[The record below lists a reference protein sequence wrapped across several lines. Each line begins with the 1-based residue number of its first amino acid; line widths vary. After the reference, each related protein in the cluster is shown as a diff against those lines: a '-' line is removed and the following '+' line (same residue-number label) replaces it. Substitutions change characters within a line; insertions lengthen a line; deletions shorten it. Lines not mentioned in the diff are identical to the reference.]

1 VSATAD
7 VREQLLRAALQVYA
21 RAGTRGA
28 TTRRIAEEAG
38 VNEVTLF
45 RHFGSKDALIAEAL
59 TWGATQG
66 LWKSLPDDPADP
78 ARELLEF
85 SRLHHQGLTEARALI
100 RTCMSEFAEQPAATH
115 VACDGPARIAADLE
129 RYLER
134 LRATGLATGTWD
146 PRSAAAMLMGTLF
159 ADAMGREFMPEHYT
173 QSEADAIQQYVSLF
187 VRAIGCPTD
196 AAASADV
203 A

>member
-1 VSATAD
+1 
-7 VREQLLRAALQVYA
+7 
-21 RAGTRGA
+21 
-28 TTRRIAEEAG
+28 
-38 VNEVTLF
+38 
-45 RHFGSKDALIAEAL
+45 
-59 TWGATQG
+59 
-66 LWKSLPDDPADP
+66 
-78 ARELLEF
+78 
-85 SRLHHQGLTEARALI
+85 
-100 RTCMSEFAEQPAATH
+100 MSEFAEQPAATR
-115 VACDGPARIAADLE
+115 VTCDGPARIAADLE

-134 LRATGLATGTWD
+134 LRASGLATGDWD

-187 VRAIGCPTD
+187 VRAIGCSTD